1 MVKIRNCVRLVA
13 IFVRYLILTKIYGME
28 ISRTARISFGA
39 KLDKTNPKGI
49 HIGKESFIA
58 SGAII
63 LSHDFSRNIHAETY
77 IGTQCFIGVNAV
89 VMCGVRIGDNC
100 VIGAGAIVTKDI
112 PSNCMVVGNPARI
125 IREGINTIKFGQLVN
140 TK

>member
-63 LSHDFSRNIHAETY
+63 LSHDFSRNIHADTY

>member
-13 IFVRYLILTKIYGME
+13 IFVRYLILTKIYGMG

-49 HIGKESFIA
+49 HIGRESFIA
-58 SGAII
+58 SGSII
-63 LSHDFSRNIHAETY
+63 LSHDFSRNIHADTY

-125 IREGINTIKFGQLVN
+125 IREGINTTKFGQLVN
-140 TK
+140 PK